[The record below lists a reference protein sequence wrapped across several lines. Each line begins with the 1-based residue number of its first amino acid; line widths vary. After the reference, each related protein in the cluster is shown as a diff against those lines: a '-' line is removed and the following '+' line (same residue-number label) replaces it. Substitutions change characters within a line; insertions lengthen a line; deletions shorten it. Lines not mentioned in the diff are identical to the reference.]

1 MFVAF
6 FAALILIDHDVH
18 YLGRPHQALHAR
30 DMATQQYCCP
40 DLAMS
45 TSSGRASLNVRGK
58 MAGPKAFHLEARS
71 PVAWGRLFVNTSAA
85 HTPAC
90 ILGSNMPQKLL

>member
-1 MFVAF
+1 MITILDDLIKRFMRAIWRLNDVA
-6 FAALILIDHDVH
+6 L
-18 YLGRPHQALHAR
+18 
-30 DMATQQYCCP
+30 TW
-40 DLAMS
+40 AMS
-45 TSSGRASLNVRGK
+45 TSTGSASLNARGK

-71 PVAWGRLFVNTSAA
+71 PVAWGRLFVNTSVA